1 MRGDRRHAY
10 FEGPYLSSRIE
21 IEKSAMSVSSLFSH
35 ILRNKRPFWSYFY
48 VGVGK
53 WDLPWASKFS
63 FLTKMRRRDI
73 GLIMLVSERMLNDV
87 IYVWPNFQ
95 IDWPIRSREI
105 ADFVYT
111 GIYRDF
117 YTYENF

>member
-1 MRGDRRHAY
+1 M
-10 FEGPYLSSRIE
+10 
-21 IEKSAMSVSSLFSH
+21 
-35 ILRNKRPFWSYFY
+35 
-48 VGVGK
+48 
-53 WDLPWASKFS
+53 
-63 FLTKMRRRDI
+63 TKMRRRDI
-73 GLIMLVSERMLNDV
+73 GLKMLVSERMLNDV
-87 IYVWPNFQ
+87 IYVLSNFQ

>member
-1 MRGDRRHAY
+1 MDS
-10 FEGPYLSSRIE
+10 LSQIVR
-21 IEKSAMSVSSLFSH
+21 
-35 ILRNKRPFWSYFY
+35 
-48 VGVGK
+48 K
-53 WDLPWASKFS
+53 WDQVRGSKFS

-73 GLIMLVSERMLNDV
+73 GLIMLVSEKMFNDV
-87 IYVWPNFQ
+87 IYVWFNFQ